1 MSLFDLRADSIGVV
15 TGEGPGFTVAA
26 GQMTLEIP
34 EGESD
39 AHILLK
45 NGVKLVYTPVKEKE

>member
-1 MSLFDLRADSIGVV
+1 
-15 TGEGPGFTVAA
+15 
-26 GQMTLEIP
+26 MTLEIP